1 MYCKAKSFYL
11 HLLGQIYHFMN
22 TISIIGGGIAGLTI
36 ANIFHKENI
45 AFQLYERSSIQ
56 SNKGHGFIIPLEGFE
71 ILKTF
76 IKTEDLLKEGN
87 ILNEYVSCDNKGEV
101 FDKRPM
107 QSDYIISRK
116 ALVDLFEANLPENLI
131 HHNKSVSHL
140 KLNENGIEEI
150 IFSDATSLV
159 PPSLVIASDGSR
171 SKIRTS
177 MVEDKLLRETT
188 VHEIVNIFENK
199 ELTEVLGNQFLKFHH
214 VDGSLSIG
222 LLKVSDT
229 EVLCYAQFD
238 VNKYPLNDDSAEG
251 IKNFMQ
257 THFKDWAY
265 PVPLFLEK
273 TDFKNAHYWRVC
285 ELDIL
290 DNYYCKNTV
299 FVGDTAHSLLP
310 FTSQGVT
317 SAILDAQVLVESLKK
332 YPLEAEKAF
341 QEYSDIRK
349 KEIAVHFNNGR
360 LLRDNFLLSLE
371 KQKMN
376 IIPISFK

>member
-1 MYCKAKSFYL
+1 
-11 HLLGQIYHFMN
+11 MN
-22 TISIIGGGIAGLTI
+22 TISIIGGGIAGLTV
-36 ANIFHKENI
+36 ANIFHKKNI
-45 AFQLYERSSIQ
+45 TFKLYERNSIQ
-56 SNKGHGFIIPLEGFE
+56 SNKGHGFIIPFEGFE

-76 IKTEDLLKEGN
+76 IKTEDLLNKGN
-87 ILNEYVSCDNKGEV
+87 VLNEYISCDNKGAV

-107 QSDYIISRK
+107 QNDYIISRK
-116 ALVDLFEANLPENLI
+116 ALVDLLEINLPKSLI

-140 KLNENGIEEI
+140 KLNDDGIEEI
-150 IFSDATSLV
+150 IFSDQTAFVPPSIVIACDGLRSKVRTSLV
-159 PPSLVIASDGSR
+159 
-171 SKIRTS
+171 K
-177 MVEDKLLRETT
+177 DKLLRDTD

-199 ELTEVLGNQFLKFHH
+199 ELVEILGNRFLKFHH
-214 VDGSLSIG
+214 IEGSLSIG
-222 LLKVSDT
+222 LLKVSET

-238 VNKYPLNDDSAEG
+238 INKYLLIDESAEG

-273 TDFKNAHYWRVC
+273 TDFKNAHYWRVS
-285 ELDIL
+285 ELDVL
-290 DNYYCKNTV
+290 DNYYNKNTV

-317 SAILDAQVLVESLKK
+317 SAIKDAQVLVNSLIK
-332 YPLEAEKAF
+332 YPNDVKRAF

-349 KEIAVHFNNGR
+349 KEIAIHFNNGR